1 MDRDF
6 KGIWI
11 PKEVWLTRDLS
22 IQEKVFLVEIDSL
35 DGNNGCYA
43 SNEYFSE
50 FFGLSKNRCSEIIK
64 SLERKSKIT
73 ISYKYKEGTNSI
85 ERRILRVKKGIR
97 ETDRGIR
104 ETDRGVR
111 ETDRGCSEKCE
122 ENNTIYNNTNINIYS
137 ANDAQDIWELYPN
150 KKGKAQAMKKIPK
163 LLETLGKDV
172 LAECVKKYSAEV
184 KGKDK
189 QFILNGSTFFN
200 GRYEDY
206 LDDAIEA
213 GSKAN
218 DNIDNNEVNEN
229 KYIFKLSE
237 DM

>member
-11 PKEVWLTRDLS
+11 PKEIWLAKDLS

-35 DGNNGCYA
+35 DCANGCYA
-43 SNEYFSE
+43 SNDYFSD

-64 SLERKSKIT
+64 SLEKKGKIT
-73 ISYKYKEGTNSI
+73 ISYKYKDGTKAI
-85 ERRILRVKKGIR
+85 EKRILRVKKGIR
-97 ETDRGIR
+97 EIDRGIR
-104 ETDRGVR
+104 KIDSGY
-111 ETDRGCSEKCE
+111 SEKCE
-122 ENNTIYNNTNINIYS
+122 ENNTIYNNTINNIYS
-137 ANDAQDIWELYPN
+137 ANDAQDIWNLYPN

-163 LLETLGKDV
+163 LLETLGKEV
-172 LAECVKKYSAEV
+172 LIGCIKKYSDEV

-213 GSKAN
+213 GSKTN
-218 DNIDNNEVNEN
+218 DNTDNNKVNEN
-229 KYIFKLSE
+229 KYIFNLSE

>member
-11 PKEVWLTRDLS
+11 PKEIWLAKDLS

-35 DGNNGCYA
+35 DCANGCYA
-43 SNEYFSE
+43 SNDYFSD

-64 SLERKSKIT
+64 SLEKKGKIT
-73 ISYKYKEGTNSI
+73 ISYKYKDGTKAI
-85 ERRILRVKKGIR
+85 EKRILRVKKGIR
-97 ETDRGIR
+97 EIDRGIR
-104 ETDRGVR
+104 KIDSGY
-111 ETDRGCSEKCE
+111 SEKCE
-122 ENNTIYNNTNINIYS
+122 ENNTIYNNTINNIYS
-137 ANDAQDIWELYPN
+137 ANDAQDIWNLYPN

-163 LLETLGKDV
+163 LLETLGKDI
-172 LAECVKKYSAEV
+172 LIECVKKYSDEV

-206 LDDAIEA
+206 LDDVIE
-213 GSKAN
+213 SDRKKN
-218 DNIDNNEVNEN
+218 DNTYNNEVQEN
-229 KYIFKLSE
+229 KYIFNLSE